1 MIELMTAGQDRFR
14 LLKAAEYLGKKERVE
29 FEKNLDML
37 SILLRDLFVLSVGNA
52 GQQIVNIDLIEQLS
66 GLAKRAGTARLID
79 WAEKFDE
86 IRALLRININ
96 RQLATEA
103 ALLGLCKV

>member
-1 MIELMTAGQDRFR
+1 
-14 LLKAAEYLGKKERVE
+14 
-29 FEKNLDML
+29 
-37 SILLRDLFVLSVGNA
+37 LSVGNI
-52 GQQIVNIDLIEQLS
+52 GQEIVNIDLIDQLS

-86 IRALLRININ
+86 IRARLRININ

-103 ALLGLCKV
+103 VLLGHNKV